1 MKLPYYLSTR
11 EAVAEWIEQKFGIW
25 LSIWTGVA
33 IWRGPGISA
42 TYPPNL
48 APHRIGGFG
57 FYQGFLAG
65 LMMG

>member
-42 TYPPNL
+42 TYPSKL
-48 APHRIGGFG
+48 ALHRIRDVG
-57 FYQGFLAG
+57 FYRG
-65 LMMG
+65 LPGRVMMG